1 MDVAV
6 RVTPEES
13 CGSVADRPE
22 LGGLLAIPWA
32 LNLHRDLRACLSVAT
47 AISLLLKGR
56 MKHGTKDFCLH
67 MDKAANEVC

>member
-1 MDVAV
+1 MLQL
-6 RVTPEES
+6 ES
-13 CGSVADRPE
+13 LLKSRAAAWLIAQN